1 MRYGKTYNKLEENT
15 SKEKL
20 EKLKENINKYYI
32 SKTGLRLENQVNQ
45 YILGTTLF
53 ILYILRNIYCI
64 YIKIWKRWR
73 YIRKNS

>member
-1 MRYGKTYNKLEENT
+1 MMRYGKTYNKLEENT

-20 EKLKENINKYYI
+20 EKLRENINKYYI
-32 SKTGLRLENQVNQ
+32 SKVGLRLENQVNQ

-64 YIKIWKRWR
+64 YIKI
-73 YIRKNS
+73 

>member
-32 SKTGLRLENQVNQ
+32 SKAGLRLENKLNQ
-45 YILGTTLF
+45 YILGGTLF
-53 ILYILRNIYCI
+53 ILYILRDIYCI
-64 YIKIWKRWR
+64 YI
-73 YIRKNS
+73 

>member
-32 SKTGLRLENQVNQ
+32 SKAGLRLENQVNQ

>member
-32 SKTGLRLENQVNQ
+32 SKVGLRLENQLNQ
-45 YILGTTLF
+45 YILGGTLF
-53 ILYILRNIYCI
+53 ILYILRDIYCI
-64 YIKIWKRWR
+64 YI
-73 YIRKNS
+73 

>member
-1 MRYGKTYNKLEENT
+1 MMRYGKTYNKLEENT

-32 SKTGLRLENQVNQ
+32 SKVGLRLENQVNQ

-64 YIKIWKRWR
+64 YIKI
-73 YIRKNS
+73 

>member
-20 EKLKENINKYYI
+20 EKLRENINKYYI
-32 SKTGLRLENQVNQ
+32 SKVGLRLENQVNQ

-64 YIKIWKRWR
+64 YIKI
-73 YIRKNS
+73 

>member
-1 MRYGKTYNKLEENT
+1 MMRYGKTYNKLEENT

-32 SKTGLRLENQVNQ
+32 SKVGLRLENQVNQ
-45 YILGTTLF
+45 YILGATLF

-64 YIKIWKRWR
+64 YIKI
-73 YIRKNS
+73 

>member
-32 SKTGLRLENQVNQ
+32 SKVGLRLENQVNQ
-45 YILGTTLF
+45 YILGATLF

-64 YIKIWKRWR
+64 YIKI
-73 YIRKNS
+73 

>member
-1 MRYGKTYNKLEENT
+1 MMRYGKTYNKLEENT

-45 YILGTTLF
+45 YILGGTLF
-53 ILYILRNIYCI
+53 ILYIIRDIYCI
-64 YIKIWKRWR
+64 YI
-73 YIRKNS
+73 

>member
-32 SKTGLRLENQVNQ
+32 SKVGLRLENQVNQ

-64 YIKIWKRWR
+64 YIKI
-73 YIRKNS
+73 